1 MRRQR
6 PAAQKNA
13 LVNFQTKTTTG
24 KGVDRTEAW
33 ATTYTE
39 WVFIRPVS
47 ASEIIKSNREEM
59 TISHRIKMDYR
70 SGIVSSMRIAWGT
83 RYFDINSVINIDEA
97 NREIEIL
104 AAEVV

>member
-1 MRRQR
+1 MNNNRF
-6 PAAQKNA
+6 ASQKNA
-13 LVNFQTKTTTG
+13 LVNFQTKSMVG

-39 WVFIRPVS
+39 WVFIRPIS

-59 TISHRIKMDYR
+59 AVTHRVKMDYR
-70 SGIVSSMRIAWGT
+70 SGITRALKIVWGS
-83 RYFDINSVINIDEA
+83 REFDIESVININES

-104 AAEVV
+104 ATEIL